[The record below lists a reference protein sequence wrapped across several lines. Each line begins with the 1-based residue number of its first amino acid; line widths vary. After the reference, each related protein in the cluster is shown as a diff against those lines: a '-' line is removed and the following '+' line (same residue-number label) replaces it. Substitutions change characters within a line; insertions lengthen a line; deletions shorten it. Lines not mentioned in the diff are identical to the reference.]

1 MHYRPVVILVNARQ
15 VALNKYNQVVIEML
29 KTVVHQMAL

>member
-1 MHYRPVVILVNARQ
+1 MRYRPVVILVNARQ

-29 KTVVHQMAL
+29 KTVVHQMVL